1 MDFLVSVVSV
11 KGAVVSEGTLF
22 VVSKGM
28 LSVVS
33 GAVVSSVVSSGGF
46 SCSAQYRLYALL
58 VLEFPI

>member
-11 KGAVVSEGTLF
+11 KGTVVSEGTLF

-28 LSVVS
+28 LSVAS

-46 SCSAQYRLYALL
+46 SCSAQYRL
-58 VLEFPI
+58 